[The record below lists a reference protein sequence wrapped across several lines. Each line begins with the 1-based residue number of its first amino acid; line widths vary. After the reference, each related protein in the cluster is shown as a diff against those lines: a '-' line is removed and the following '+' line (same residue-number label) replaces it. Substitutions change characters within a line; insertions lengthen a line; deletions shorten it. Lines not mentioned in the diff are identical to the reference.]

1 MSDDEPE
8 GVMLASKV
16 ARLHPPGVPH
26 RVTLDRAVQGAIGAE
41 LRRMYDQLVEQP
53 IPDRLLDLVNRIAEL
68 DTGGEAGESFHQGE
82 SDAG

>member
-8 GVMLASKV
+8 GLKPAAKV

-26 RVTLDRAVQGAIGAE
+26 HVALDRAVQGAIGAE

-53 IPDRLLDLVNRIAEL
+53 IPDRLLDLVNRIAEI
-68 DTGGEAGESFHQGE
+68 GPSPAEEE
-82 SDAG
+82 RDAG

>member
-8 GVMLASKV
+8 GPMPQAKV

-26 RVTLDRAVQGAIGAE
+26 HVTLDRAVQGAIGAE

-53 IPDRLLDLVNRIAEL
+53 IPDRLLDLVNRISDLHPEPGLAPREE
-68 DTGGEAGESFHQGE
+68 T
-82 SDAG
+82 DAG